1 MFYFA
6 GCMARN
12 IRVRYYFL
20 FAGRVKAMDSKME
33 KAEDLKI
40 PVVPLDM

>member
-1 MFYFA
+1 MFYVTEL
-6 GCMARN
+6 MR
-12 IRVRYYFL
+12 IIKYYSY

-33 KAEDLKI
+33 KAEELKI